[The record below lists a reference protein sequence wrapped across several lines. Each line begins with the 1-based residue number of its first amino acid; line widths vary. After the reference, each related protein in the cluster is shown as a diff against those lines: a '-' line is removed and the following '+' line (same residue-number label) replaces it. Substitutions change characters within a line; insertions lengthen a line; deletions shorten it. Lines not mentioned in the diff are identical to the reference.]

1 MLSFTVLQ
9 AQVNSLMPA
18 PQKVIETEAKFR
30 VSNLFSVGSSS
41 LIDSRVE
48 GYLTSILFRID
59 GRTGLGISKEQTN
72 NVKAQVNIQYDQ
84 VSKLELGADESYKL
98 EITGQSVNITS
109 ANDLGAIRGLET
121 LLQLLSSD
129 EDGYYFPGVTITD
142 NPRFQWRGLLIDVC
156 RHFFSVET
164 IKRNLDAMA
173 AMKMNVL
180 HLHLSEDQGFR
191 IESKVYPGL
200 HELGSN
206 GKYYTQD
213 DIQSIIQYADNRGIR
228 VIPEFDIP
236 GHATSWFVA
245 YPELASQPGPYSIE
259 KKYGVM
265 NPSFDPTKEIT
276 YEFLDKFLGEM
287 SALFPDQ
294 FMHIGGDENN
304 GKDWDNNSEIQSF
317 MKDNNLKDNH
327 ALQNYFNQRV
337 SKILEKYDKTMVG
350 WDEILQPGL
359 PNNIVIQ
366 SWRGKEAMIDA
377 AKNGYRVML
386 SNGYYIDLC
395 KPASAH
401 YSNDPLA
408 SENNLTPEQRLNI
421 LGGEA
426 TMWAEMV
433 TEETIDSRI
442 WPRTCAIAERFWS
455 KQDVTDMSD
464 MYRRLDINSARME
477 EIGLLHIKNQ
487 EMMMRRLTSGADIS
501 SLKILID
508 AAEPLK
514 IYSRH
519 HQGVTYSTDMAFTRL
534 ADIAIPDPKPVRKFN
549 SMVDS
554 YLVSNS
560 EKDKQNIIEQLNIW
574 AKNHDQFQELA
585 KASPILRDALP
596 ISKSLSNSAFVCLK
610 FMRLKENSRTDID
623 TKQINSVFSEA
634 KKPCMETE
642 LMVITA
648 MEKLLQIKF
657 N

>member
-1 MLSFTVLQ
+1 MRFLTLLLMLSFTVLQ

-18 PQKVIETEAKFR
+18 PQKVIETKAKFR
-30 VSNLFSVGSSS
+30 VSNLFSVESSS
-41 LIDSRVE
+41 LTNSRVE
-48 GYLTSILFRID
+48 SYLNNILFRID
-59 GRTGLGISKEQTN
+59 GRTGIGISKEQTYN
-72 NVKAQVNIQYDQ
+72 GKGQVNIQYDQ
-84 VSKLELGADESYKL
+84 VAKLALGADESYKL
-98 EITGQSVNITS
+98 KITAQAVNITS
-109 ANDLGAIRGLET
+109 ANDIGAIRGLET

-129 EDGYYFPGVTITD
+129 EDGYYFPGVMITD

-191 IESKVYPGL
+191 IESKV
-200 HELGSN
+200 
-206 GKYYTQD
+206 
-213 DIQSIIQYADNRGIR
+213 
-228 VIPEFDIP
+228 
-236 GHATSWFVA
+236 FVA

-276 YEFLDKFLGEM
+276 YDFLDKFLGEM
-287 SALFPDQ
+287 STLFPDQ

-304 GKDWDNNSEIQSF
+304 GEDWDNNSEIQSF
-317 MKDNNLKDNH
+317 MKDNNLKDNQ

-366 SWRGKEAMIDA
+366 SWRGKEAMINA

-464 MYRRLDINSARME
+464 MYRRLDVNSVRME

-508 AAEPLK
+508 ASEPLK

-534 ADIAIPDPKPVRKFN
+534 ADIAIPDPQSVRKFN
-549 SMVDS
+549 SMVES
-554 YLVSNS
+554 YLASNS
-560 EKDKQNIIEQLNIW
+560 EKDKQNIIEQLKVWGN
-574 AKNHDQFQELA
+574 NHDEFQDLA
-585 KASPILRDALP
+585 KSAPILRDALP
-596 ISKSLSNSAFVCLK
+596 ISKSLSKCALICLE
-610 FMRLKENSRTDID
+610 FMRLEENSRTDSD
-623 TKQINSVFSEA
+623 TKQINSLFSEA

-657 N
+657 D